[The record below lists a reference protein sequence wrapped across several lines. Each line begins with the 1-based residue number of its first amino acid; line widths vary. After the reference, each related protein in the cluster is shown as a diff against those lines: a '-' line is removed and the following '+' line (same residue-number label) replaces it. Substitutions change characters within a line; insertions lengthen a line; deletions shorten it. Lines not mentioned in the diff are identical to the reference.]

1 MSQNRKI
8 SPGFVLPDKFVLV
21 KMASNLSVCISF
33 SNSSLIYPRC
43 EECSAVFLSQTGLKM
58 HMVMIH
64 KKDKKVI
71 FQTPDQTA
79 VDAEEEEDDEEEED
93 TSR

>member
-1 MSQNRKI
+1 
-8 SPGFVLPDKFVLV
+8 
-21 KMASNLSVCISF
+21 
-33 SNSSLIYPRC
+33 
-43 EECSAVFLSQTGLKM
+43 M
-58 HMVMIH
+58 HLVMIH

-79 VDAEEEEDDEEEED
+79 VDAEEEEDDDEEED